1 MHTEYKTK
9 TTLKLIED
17 VGGVEGLAQLLTP
30 REVDVLYL
38 RFGLCGATPQTLAKI
53 AGGYS
58 LIPERIRQIE
68 AKALRKLQRHLKNNA
83 PQGE

>member
-1 MHTEYKTK
+1 MHIEYKNK

-30 REVDVLYL
+30 REVDILDL
-38 RFGLCGATPQTLAKI
+38 RFGVCSATPQTLAKI
-53 AGGYS
+53 ATVYN
-58 LIPERIRQIE
+58 LTPERIRQIE
-68 AKALRKLQRHLKNNA
+68 VKALRKLQRHLKNNA